1 MIKISPQLRSGR
13 QGDGRF
19 GARRGSRTHNGIDYV
34 TQPGDR
40 ICSPVAG
47 VITKHGYP
55 YRDDLSYRYVEIT
68 TQYFDTLDTSTTT
81 ETHIQII
88 PARHRLFYTLMFDTL
103 KIGDTVHQNDIVGIA
118 QDIAARYP
126 AKDPKD
132 AMINHVH
139 YEIKRPDGTYINPE
153 QYLYES

>member
-68 TQYFDTLDTSTTT
+68 DLRYY
-81 ETHIQII
+81 
-88 PARHRLFYTLMFDTL
+88 RHRLFYTSLAPDIAL
-103 KIGDTVHQNDIVGIA
+103 HDIVTSNQIVATA
-118 QDIAARYP
+118 QDITKRYP

-139 YEIKRPDGTYINPE
+139 YEIKRPDGTYMNPE
-153 QYLYES
+153 EYPHES